1 MRERAVDVRPD
12 DLRRRADIGFV
23 QLAVAVD
30 PEQRQAD
37 ADLVFEDLEQ
47 PHDPRPAGRR
57 QPVHVKPADDDAI
70 GAENDRLD
78 DIGAAR
84 DRAVD
89 PDLAAPADRLDDLR
103 HDRDRP
109 DPLVELA
116 PAMVRD
122 IDDIDAVIDR
132 DPGILAGRDAL
143 DDDRDLRQSL
153 DALDVAPVE
162 PRLID
167 PRVADPDAA
176 ALVPLRDIALAPTVA
191 VGVDRQAERVVAAV
205 HRAPDMVVDPRL
217 VAAHIELEDAEPVP
231 G

>member
-12 DLRRRADIGFV
+12 DLRRRPDIRLVDF
-23 QLAVAVD
+23 AVAVD

-37 ADLVFEDLEQ
+37 ADLIFEDLEQ

-57 QPVHVKPADDDAI
+57 EAIHIEPADHDAI
-70 GAENDRLD
+70 GAEDDRLD

-103 HDRDRP
+103 HDRDRA
-109 DPLVELA
+109 DPLVEL
-116 PAMVRD
+116 PAAVVRH

-132 DPGILAGRDAL
+132 DPGILAGRDPL
-143 DDDRDLRQSL
+143 DDDRDFRQAA

-162 PRLID
+162 PRLKD
-167 PRVADPDAA
+167 AGVA
-176 ALVPLRDIALAPTVA
+176 
-191 VGVDRQAERVVAAV
+191 G
-205 HRAPDMVVDPRL
+205 
-217 VAAHIELEDAEPVP
+217 
-231 G
+231 